1 MKDDLTYLLKQI
13 QYRTMTGENRTH
25 THTHTNRSIPE
36 PGLGNSRKKT
46 SELSKEK
53 QDMYFKIRIKVH

>member
-1 MKDDLTYLLKQI
+1 
-13 QYRTMTGENRTH
+13 MTGENRTH

>member
-13 QYRTMTGENRTH
+13 QYKTMTGENRTH
-25 THTHTNRSIPE
+25 THTQKQEHPKAMSQKQ
-36 PGLGNSRKKT
+36 RKKT

-53 QDMYFKIRIKVH
+53 QDVF